1 MSIKQ
6 HKPGEN
12 SQATL
17 NRQGKHTKVKDKPA
31 TGASVDRVIIDE
43 KPDYQAPVVDISMSK
58 KELILAADALDLST
72 KGNKTELVER
82 INNAN
87 K

>member
-17 NRQGKHTKVKDKPA
+17 NRQGKHVKDKPA
-31 TGASVDRVIIDE
+31 TAEPTAKLVNMD
-43 KPDYQAPVVDISMSK
+43 MTK

-72 KGNKTELVER
+72 KGTKTELVER
-82 INNAN
+82 INNE
-87 K
+87 